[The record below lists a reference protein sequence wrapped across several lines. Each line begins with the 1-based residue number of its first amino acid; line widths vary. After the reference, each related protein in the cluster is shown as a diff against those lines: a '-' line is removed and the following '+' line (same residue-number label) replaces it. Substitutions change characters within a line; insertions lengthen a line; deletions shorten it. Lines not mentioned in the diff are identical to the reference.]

1 MKMTPE
7 RRISGPMNPNDRL
20 MPAKVCTG
28 GSRFSC
34 IATGTIAP
42 SR

>member
-1 MKMTPE
+1 MTPE

-20 MPAKVCTG
+20 IPANTCTG

-34 IATGTIAP
+34 IATGTTAP